1 MTDQQPPIAYPQ
13 PYRVGTALSW
23 AWKHFAAVMIVP
35 TLTYGAV
42 VIGLRVGI
50 DYLAWHVG
58 PGLRALPV
66 DPTEMNDAA
75 ARFARRCAFL
85 FGTPHG
91 IVLMVGM
98 ILLMVVIAVM
108 QSAYFSG
115 MLDVANGR
123 PVTVGSFFRPR
134 NVGSVVIASVVA
146 DVLIGLGLAW
156 CFVGGI
162 IAASLLMFTV
172 VAQLDRNLTPLAAV
186 KASFEIGKANLGKAL
201 LALLVIY
208 LVVVVG
214 ALAFGVGLL
223 VAIPVTALF
232 LVYTYRSLGSGLVGP
247 PTNGTAIAA
256 VIFALLLPP
265 VGIVLGFRARA
276 QIKRTGDAGRGLAT
290 AGLIIGI
297 VLTLVPI
304 AILLTVFLTRT

>member
-1 MTDQQPPIAYPQ
+1 
-13 PYRVGTALSW
+13 
-23 AWKHFAAVMIVP
+23 
-35 TLTYGAV
+35 
-42 VIGLRVGI
+42 
-50 DYLAWHVG
+50 
-58 PGLRALPV
+58 
-66 DPTEMNDAA
+66 
-75 ARFARRCAFL
+75 
-85 FGTPHG
+85 
-91 IVLMVGM
+91 
-98 ILLMVVIAVM
+98 
-108 QSAYFSG
+108 
-115 MLDVANGR
+115 
-123 PVTVGSFFRPR
+123 
-134 NVGSVVIASVVA
+134 
-146 DVLIGLGLAW
+146 
-156 CFVGGI
+156 
-162 IAASLLMFTV
+162 MFTV